1 MYESSLLICS
11 QATLNKASRPSLQN
25 LNDIPGNSFQLLH
38 CRPLGGRGRGSSW
51 LISPVVAHS
60 CPLGFFTTGHYKTN
74 SVTEHRSA
82 WAAVWGSAGLSH
94 LQHRADEGPSKGE
107 QRSSPTGSAGA
118 MSLLGAA
125 VGSAGAMLLLGAAA
139 PGRSG
144 NRAVGHCVQ
153 QSGQTQAHRPSLGFK
168 QC

>member
-1 MYESSLLICS
+1 MCESSLLICS

-25 LNDIPGNSFQLLH
+25 LNDIPGNSFQLLP
-38 CRPLGGRGRGSSW
+38 CRPLGDRGWDSSW

-60 CPLGFFTTGHYKTN
+60 CPLGFFMTGPCKTN

-82 WAAVWGSAGLSH
+82 WAAVWGSAGFSH

-107 QRSSPTGSAGA
+107 QRSSPTGSTGA
-118 MSLLGAA
+118 MS
-125 VGSAGAMLLLGAAA
+125 LLGAAA

-153 QSGQTQAHRPSLGFK
+153 QSGQTQAHGPSLGFQ